1 MTNSHPSTPSAISFS
16 DRHLSSRVCRGDR
29 IDRPSQPV
37 FDGQIVSALVSSILR
52 VVRSDTTT
60 ADAYDEHV
68 AAVSIDGDRVGEI
81 PLGGSQD
88 FPVEAGQHDVGVRLG
103 MNFGTRHVVADVPE
117 NGTTTVTCTKARSAK
132 DPRSLVHP
140 SHYWSLTIH

>member
-1 MTNSHPSTPSAISFS
+1 M
-16 DRHLSSRVCRGDR
+16 
-29 IDRPSQPV
+29 
-37 FDGQIVSALVSSILR
+37 SSILR

-68 AAVSIDGDRVGEI
+68 AVVSIDGDRVGEI

-103 MNFGTRHVVADVPE
+103 MNFGTRHVVADVQKTAPPPSRAQRR
-117 NGTTTVTCTKARSAK
+117 GQPKTPAASSTPATTG
-132 DPRSLVHP
+132 H
-140 SHYWSLTIH
+140 